1 MAIGKHHQFCNDT
14 DKPIILKVEMRPG
27 HEGIEKSL
35 TVMCTLAKDSLAD
48 SNVVP
53 KGLVHACLVSSREC
67 TSTAFIG

>member
-1 MAIGKHHQFCNDT
+1 
-14 DKPIILKVEMRPG
+14 MRPG

-48 SNVVP
+48 SDVVP